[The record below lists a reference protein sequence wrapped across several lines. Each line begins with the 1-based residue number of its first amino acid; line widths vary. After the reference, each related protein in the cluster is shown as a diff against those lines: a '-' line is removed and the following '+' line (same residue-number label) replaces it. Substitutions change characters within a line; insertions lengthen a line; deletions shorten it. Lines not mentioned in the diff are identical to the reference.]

1 MQLFRNFA
9 LVAVSAAISAGA
21 GAQVSQAPVTT
32 AANRA
37 EAAPAD
43 KTTATSRPAAQPAN
57 ASFEQAVDRI
67 GESELRFIHNLDK
80 YAPLAETYIQRMQ
93 PDADFGTR
101 PGSDD
106 YFLGKM
112 EFRGFGH
119 SDASMLP
126 KQRKKS
132 DYLGILKYPTEFF
145 HLDFLPMGFAQMIFP
160 DDGGLNRKNY
170 DFTFVRREFLGDVRC
185 LVIDVA
191 PKQGAGSGRFIGRIW
206 AEDQGYNIVR
216 FSGTYNGGMKM
227 IRPTVYLHFDSW
239 RLNMAAGE
247 WLPAYIYVEESD
259 LKYNLGVN
267 HARLKAQTRLWG
279 YGQRLA
285 NPNSEFSEIVIDDEQ
300 VKDKSEAAHDLG
312 PVEAQRQWERQA
324 EENVLDRLTK
334 SGLLAQPGEVEK
346 VLGTVINN
354 LEATNNL
361 DIQPDVRARVLVT
374 TPMESFTVGHTIVL
388 SRGMIDVLPDEATL
402 AAVIAHE
409 LAHIALGH
417 KFDTAYAFPDR
428 MIFNDEKTY
437 SKLNFHQ
444 NSEDEEAADKKAIEL
459 LRNSPY
465 KDKLP
470 SVGLFLKALETR
482 QSALPH
488 LLKAHLGNT
497 MMVNGNVRLGE
508 LASGA
513 PELKAR
519 DVNQVPA
526 LPLGARLRLDP
537 YSGRLELNKNATVP
551 LLSPKEKLS
560 FELTPV
566 FPHLTRV
573 GQTESATAGAMGNK

>member
-1 MQLFRNFA
+1 MQLFRKLAFLA
-9 LVAVSAAISAGA
+9 IASAITAV
-21 GAQVSQAPVTT
+21 AQVPATVTT
-32 AANRA
+32 AANMAA
-37 EAAPAD
+37 ENPAD
-43 KTTATSRPAAQPAN
+43 KQAPSRAAAQSSN
-57 ASFEQAVDRI
+57 ASFDQVVDRI
-67 GESELRFIHNLDK
+67 ADSEVQFIKNLNK
-80 YAPLAETYIQRMQ
+80 YSPLAETYVQRMR
-93 PDADFGTR
+93 PDEDFGTR

-112 EFRGFGH
+112 EFSGLGH
-119 SDASMLP
+119 TDASMLP
-126 KQRKKS
+126 KQHSKL
-132 DYLGILKYPTEFF
+132 DYFWFLKAPTQFF
-145 HLDFLPMGFAQMIFP
+145 HLEFLPMGFAQMIYP

-170 DFTFVRREFLGDVRC
+170 DFTFVRREFVGDVRC

-191 PKQGAGSGRFIGRIW
+191 PKSNSGSGRFIGRIW

-216 FSGTYNGGMKM
+216 FSGTYNGIVKM
-227 IRPTVYLHFDSW
+227 IHPTMYLHFDSW
-239 RLNMAAGE
+239 RLNMAPGE
-247 WLPAYIYVEESD
+247 WLPAYIYTEETD
-259 LKYNLGVN
+259 LKYNFGMS

-285 NPNSEFSEIVIDDEQ
+285 NPNSEFSAITVEDDQ
-300 VKDKSEAAHDLG
+300 VKDKSESAHDLG
-312 PVEAQRQWERQA
+312 PVESQRQWERQA

-334 SGLLAQPGEVEK
+334 AGLLAQTGDVEK

-361 DIQPDVRARVLVT
+361 DIQPDVRARVMVT

-428 MIFNDEKTY
+428 MIFSDEKTY

-444 NSEDEEAADKKAIEL
+444 NSADEDAADKKAIEFL
-459 LRNSPY
+459 HNSPY
-465 KDKLP
+465 KDKLQ
-470 SVGLFLKALETR
+470 SVGLFLKALELR

-497 MMVNGNVRLGE
+497 MMTGGSVRMSE

-519 DVNQVPA
+519 DVAQVPA
-526 LPLGARLRLDP
+526 LPLGARLHLDP
-537 YSGRLELNKNATVP
+537 YSGRLELNKNANVP

-566 FPHLTRV
+566 FPHVTRV